1 MGGEQAGGTPPPST
15 ESTGRQLS
23 RWHVLVVIG
32 LVGGLVGG
40 TFGALGVIVP
50 VWVSVG
56 CAFVLVAFLA
66 YNAGKNA
73 GQGARRVD
81 VRRLKGKVNFR

>member
-15 ESTGRQLS
+15 ESTGRQFLA
-23 RWHVLVVIG
+23 WHLVVVMG
-32 LVGGLVGG
+32 LVMGLVGG

-50 VWVSVG
+50 VWVSVVG
-56 CAFVLVAFLA
+56 AFVLVAIFA
-66 YNAGKNA
+66 YHAGKNV
-73 GQGARRVD
+73 GQGERILD